1 VVRDI
6 KVAKKPYRTPALRI
20 LDSAAAKSELEAVG
34 APQNAD
40 TRQMLSVLN
49 QQLDGKK
56 SAAHSASRSSLP

>member
-1 VVRDI
+1 MVRTI

-20 LDSAAAKSELEAVG
+20 LDSAAKLELEAVG
-34 APQNAD
+34 TPQDAG

-56 SAAHSASRSSLP
+56 SAVHSASRSSLP